1 MCAQGV
7 FIKGEVVPGTVIAL
21 FPGII
26 HLAEF
31 ARGKDYMK
39 SLMPD
44 DNFNLLMRYYH
55 YHDMLLTFLCTN
67 TKSPTASQSEVT
79 IAQYNIR
86 HFMLL
91 IAYLS

>member
-1 MCAQGV
+1 M

-44 DNFNLLMRYYH
+44 DNFNLLMRYYQYQ
-55 YHDMLLTFLCTN
+55 YHDVLPTFLCTN
-67 TKSPTASQSEVT
+67 TKSLAASQYEEMFT
-79 IAQYNIR
+79 R
-86 HFMLL
+86 
-91 IAYLS
+91 